1 MGRSIVRGLGTESL
15 HFGFGEDAGG
25 LLGGVEDAG
34 DERVIGGDAV
44 ALEPE
49 EHVGLAAHGADFDD
63 LVEAEEMGRDAAVD
77 GIGEGGVFFVIGLD
91 DGGGV
96 HAGGGA
102 EGVAADDRVI
112 RRDRGVRRFGD
123 FFAIFLEAGEILIE
137 QAHEAEVDEHE
148 FHRRVADALA

>member
-1 MGRSIVRGLGTESL
+1 
-15 HFGFGEDAGG
+15 
-25 LLGGVEDAG
+25 
-34 DERVIGGDAV
+34 
-44 ALEPE
+44 
-49 EHVGLAAHGADFDD
+49 
-63 LVEAEEMGRDAAVD
+63 MGRDAAVD

-123 FFAIFLEAGEILIE
+123 FFAIFLEAGEIFVE
-137 QAHEAEVDEHE
+137 QAPEAGVYEHE
-148 FHRRVADALA
+148 FPRRVAHAPALRIWGGGGAARARGPGPETTCDSGAPITIAVS